1 MTPRKNNT
9 TEQSDTQSDPQSVP
23 DTQGQ
28 TETESS
34 HPSETAPD
42 PLPVF
47 STTELQYDQLLA
59 DQSQQLPDILYCNSY
74 YDLLGISESASQSQI
89 TDQAEQM
96 IVTYH
101 PDNTDFDDPLA
112 SDIFMIITEAR
123 KVLTTPSRRDAYD
136 TLGHD
141 TYITESKE
149 MGTYLTDATPYTD
162 NTHTDTIPA
171 KSQDQ
176 TTGNS
181 QQTAG
186 TVVEP
191 GSSDEQP
198 ETGAGYSPG
207 MGSRTAQGQ
216 AVLNGESLVRG
227 DIEPL
232 TTRSEQH
239 SEQGDGS
246 QEDTFSLFDRGQ
258 PNIRNRS
265 SVYLLSI
272 WKDAW
277 KGRLLAA
284 ASGAGLFVAA
294 TLGLETEALPV
305 FGPLIRDSVLGAAV
319 TGFVLFG
326 LLSSVYLSAW
336 YEWRLPRGY
345 FLRDGNHSDGRTFG
359 KKSAVKGVG
368 TGTVALGL
376 GATAAVLGATPWTHA
391 DQSLRAVE
399 PTPTAST
406 ESTQIASPWLP
417 ESLPVGAVGEFPD
430 VMLSALFLL
439 LVVTSLFFLGG
450 GITYVVWHNRY
461 VNGLRTRPFIPESIL
476 VSTVL
481 SGLVC
486 ATLFQHRTTTLLQV
500 QIPDAVPAALLRLC
514 AASGGEITAITVFAL
529 SYGLLILYTIA
540 YWVRVAGEQTV
551 KRFTDT
557 V

>member
-9 TEQSDTQSDPQSVP
+9 TEQSDTQPDSQSVP
-23 DTQGQ
+23 NRQGQ
-28 TETESS
+28 PESS
-34 HPSETAPD
+34 HRSETETTRD
-42 PLPVF
+42 TLDVF
-47 STTELQYDQLLA
+47 STTELQYDQLVT
-59 DQSQQLPDILYCNSY
+59 DQSQQLPELLYCNNY
-74 YDLLGISESASQSQI
+74 YELLGISEGASQSQVSK
-89 TDQAEQM
+89 QAEQM
-96 IVTYH
+96 IVEYH

-112 SDIFMIITEAR
+112 SDIFIIVTEAR
-123 KVLTTPSRRDAYD
+123 EILTTPSRREAYD

-141 TYITESKE
+141 TYITESADI
-149 MGTYLTDATPYTD
+149 GTYLTDATPYTN
-162 NTHTDTIPA
+162 NTHTNTIPA

-176 TTGNS
+176 TTGDS
-181 QQTAG
+181 QQPTG

-191 GSSDEQP
+191 GSADEQP

-216 AVLNGESLVRG
+216 AVLNGESLVTG
-227 DIEPL
+227 DIDSL
-232 TTRSEQH
+232 TTRAGQH
-239 SEQGDGS
+239 SEQDDE
-246 QEDTFSLFDRGQ
+246 QDTFSLFDRGQ
-258 PNIRNRS
+258 PDIRSRS
-265 SVYLLSI
+265 SIYLLNV

-284 ASGAGLFVAA
+284 ATGAGLFVAA
-294 TLGLETEALPV
+294 TLGLGTEGLPG
-305 FGPLIRDSVLGAAV
+305 FAPLIGDSLLGAAV

-345 FLRDGNHSDGRTFG
+345 FLRDGDHGDGRTSA
-359 KKSAVKGVG
+359 KKAVLKGIG
-368 TGTVALGL
+368 TGAVAIAL
-376 GATAAVLGATPWTHA
+376 GATAAVMDATPWTHA
-391 DQSLRAVE
+391 DRSLRAVE
-399 PTPTAST
+399 SPPTAST
-406 ESTQIASPWLP
+406 ESAQVASPWLP
-417 ESLPVGAVGEFPD
+417 ESLPVGAAGEFPD

-500 QIPDAVPAALLRLC
+500 QIPDAVPGAMVRVC

-540 YWVRVAGEQTV
+540 YWVRVAGEQTI

-557 V
+557 A